1 MSATP
6 TDPTPTGAGASA
18 LGVPSGAP
26 TSGTGRASEPSV
38 GELVGALSA
47 DLSRLVRDEMRLAQ
61 AEVSAKAKKAG
72 VGVGAFGAAGVLGL
86 YAVGVLLAA
95 AVLGLAT
102 ALPAWLA
109 ALIVGVVV
117 LVVAGVAA
125 LVGKKKVQ
133 EAAPPVPTRAVGSVK
148 TDVQE
153 IKESVKR

>member
-18 LGVPSGAP
+18 LGVPSGTPAA
-26 TSGTGRASEPSV
+26 GTGRASEPSV
-38 GELVGALSA
+38 GELVGSLSA

-72 VGVGAFGAAGVLGL
+72 VGVGAFGAAGVLAL

-125 LVGKKKVQ
+125 LVGKKKVE
-133 EAAPPVPTRAVGSVK
+133 EAAPPVPTRAVESVK

>member
-6 TDPTPTGAGASA
+6 AEPTSTGAGATAVTSPA
-18 LGVPSGAP
+18 GVAAP
-26 TSGTGRASEPSV
+26 EDRSV
-38 GELVGALSA
+38 GELVSSLSN

-61 AEVSAKAKKAG
+61 AEVSTKAKKAG
-72 VGVGAFGAAGVLGL
+72 VGVGAFGAAGVLAL

-109 ALIVGVVV
+109 ALIVAGVV

-125 LVGKKKVQ
+125 LVGRKKVS
-133 EAAPPVPTRAVGSVK
+133 EATPLAPTRTVESVK

-153 IKESVKR
+153 IKESVQR